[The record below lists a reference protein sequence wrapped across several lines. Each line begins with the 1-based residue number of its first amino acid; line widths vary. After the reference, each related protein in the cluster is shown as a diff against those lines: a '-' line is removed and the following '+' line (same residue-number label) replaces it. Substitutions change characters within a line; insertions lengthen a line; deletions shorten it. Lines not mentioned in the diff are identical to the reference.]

1 MMMNPTMN
9 RIEQLDNFQDSIQST
24 QAIDRLRAMQGLRG
38 LPTVQMEKGQGIMA
52 ALQEKI
58 MGSKEEESEDLE
70 DILEKVREAKD
81 DIPFY
86 QLGYPFDLDEP
97 GYLTDEI
104 IEKMNEARKKGVR
117 KDYLIDRDYEVDDI
131 DKFIYKIRELPE
143 RRDDAVYAGNIKN
156 LIDDIK
162 ARGKDKKYKKLLETL
177 VRLRNPESAEEGE
190 KQIDIENALAELYP
204 DMIASEGK
212 RVLPYIPGDVTQD
225 RYGVRSVRGNL
236 PSILVDRKE
245 GGSIADTAQDLAS
258 YGRFGDSVLMHVRP
272 DELQGLMSLG
282 NITYNP
288 ITGLPEAFSLKSI
301 TRPFRNIAKSKAFK
315 VIAPLAI
322 SLVAPAA
329 LSGVMGGYAGLGGAA
344 KYGLASAIGS
354 GLGSLVAGRKP
365 ADALKSAAF
374 TGLTAGTLKGISNYM
389 TDSQLARELAAKEST
404 MAAREAAAKTAG
416 GETLTASLTETG
428 TLPKSGIPTVEQFK
442 GANIDIEPVKFSN
455 LPKEDITRF
464 KNLASEA
471 AQKEALGLSQQS
483 FGDRLSSEF
492 LATRPG
498 TVVGQGDTA
507 FIKPGGI
514 DVLGTAGKIA
524 PKALLADVGGSYLAL
539 EDAEESQK
547 KAAEEQLAAMDYE
560 IDTGFGG
567 QTVIRDPEGVVLP
580 AYLSSQDILNIALG
594 KAPRPRLVPG
604 TQFAPTRE
612 VVTAAESTKGETIGG
627 IGDLPP
633 RVEETITQMEN
644 DMMDDVFEM
653 KDEEFEEKYNTSKDE
668 AYQFIKDQT
677 GMTDGDFNELF
688 SGRALQPIKKE
699 QGGLINLAAGGE
711 FSGMVPGQGGGM
723 DDNVFMPIKEGNKQV
738 GTLAV
743 SPTEYVVDS
752 YTMAALGD
760 GNPSEG
766 AKVMD
771 GVVKRVRQKA
781 YGTMKQPN
789 EIDGLQAL
797 RPMMEGV

>member
-38 LPTVQMEKGQGIMA
+38 LPTVQME
-52 ALQEKI
+52 
-58 MGSKEEESEDLE
+58 
-70 DILEKVREAKD
+70 
-81 DIPFY
+81 
-86 QLGYPFDLDEP
+86 
-97 GYLTDEI
+97 
-104 IEKMNEARKKGVR
+104 
-117 KDYLIDRDYEVDDI
+117 
-131 DKFIYKIRELPE
+131 
-143 RRDDAVYAGNIKN
+143 
-156 LIDDIK
+156 
-162 ARGKDKKYKKLLETL
+162 
-177 VRLRNPESAEEGE
+177 
-190 KQIDIENALAELYP
+190 
-204 DMIASEGK
+204 
-212 RVLPYIPGDVTQD
+212 
-225 RYGVRSVRGNL
+225 
-236 PSILVDRKE
+236 E

-301 TRPFRNIAKSKAFK
+301 TKPFRNIAKSKAFK
-315 VIAPLAI
+315 VLAPLAI
-322 SLVAPAA
+322 SIAAPY
-329 LSGVMGGYAGLGGAA
+329 LLGPSGAGLFSSYAGLGGAA
-344 KYGLASAIGS
+344 KYGLASAIGG
-354 GLGSLVAGRKP
+354 GLGALASGRRGSDVFKQ
-365 ADALKSAAF
+365 AALS
-374 TGLTAGTLKGISNYM
+374 GITAGAMKGISNYA
-389 TDSQLARELAAKEST
+389 QQRALAKGLETAAAEGATSGSAALEAGTAGGYQPSTAESLSAGLDMPGQTAYRPSTEMIAGAPKNLGTYDTITPLASDKALKLPGPVVEPNYMAQAADILASDPTAST
-404 MAAREAAAKTAG
+404 TFNIGEKGITEAAARKAT
-416 GETLTASLTETG
+416 
-428 TLPKSGIPTVEQFK
+428 Q
-442 GANIDIEPVKFSN
+442 
-455 LPKEDITRF
+455 
-464 KNLASEA
+464 EA
-471 AQKEALGLSQQS
+471 AARPFQEALIEGAIS
-483 FGDRLSSEF
+483 FDK
-492 LATRPG
+492 T
-498 TVVGQGDTA
+498 
-507 FIKPGGI
+507 GGI
-514 DVLGTAGKIA
+514 DVLGTAGKLAKAAA
-524 PKALLADVGGSYLAL
+524 PGELARTYSDF
-539 EDAEESQK
+539 EDAEE
-547 KAAEEQLAAMDYE
+547 AAERAAQEQLAAMDYE

-612 VVTAAESTKGETIGG
+612 VMTADKGGG
-627 IGDLPP
+627 ILEGLKALMMQGEKEHEK
-633 RVEETITQMEN
+633 EEMSE
-644 DMMDDVFEM
+644 V
-653 KDEEFEEKYNTSKDE
+653 DE
-668 AYQFIKDQT
+668 ATKTEDDIIIQMFDDARRNKSTEEVMEMFGPQGTFRREIESALKNRGLRID
-677 GMTDGDFNELF
+677 DLL
-688 SGRALQPIKKE
+688 SARAE
-699 QGGLINLAAGGE
+699 GGLINLAAGGE

>member
-38 LPTVQMEKGQGIMA
+38 LPTVQME
-52 ALQEKI
+52 
-58 MGSKEEESEDLE
+58 
-70 DILEKVREAKD
+70 
-81 DIPFY
+81 
-86 QLGYPFDLDEP
+86 
-97 GYLTDEI
+97 
-104 IEKMNEARKKGVR
+104 
-117 KDYLIDRDYEVDDI
+117 
-131 DKFIYKIRELPE
+131 
-143 RRDDAVYAGNIKN
+143 
-156 LIDDIK
+156 
-162 ARGKDKKYKKLLETL
+162 
-177 VRLRNPESAEEGE
+177 
-190 KQIDIENALAELYP
+190 
-204 DMIASEGK
+204 
-212 RVLPYIPGDVTQD
+212 
-225 RYGVRSVRGNL
+225 
-236 PSILVDRKE
+236 E

-301 TRPFRNIAKSKAFK
+301 TKPFRNIAKSKAFK
-315 VIAPLAI
+315 VLAPLAI
-322 SLVAPAA
+322 SIAAPY
-329 LSGVMGGYAGLGGAA
+329 LLGPSGAGLFSSYAGLGGAA
-344 KYGLASAIGS
+344 KYGLASAIGG
-354 GLGSLVAGRKP
+354 GLGALASGRRGSDVFKQ
-365 ADALKSAAF
+365 AALS
-374 TGLTAGTLKGISNYM
+374 GITAGAMKGISNYA
-389 TDSQLARELAAKEST
+389 QQRALAKGLETAAAEGATSGSAALEAGTAGGYQPSTAESLSAGLDMPGQTAYRPSTEMIAGAPKNLGTYDTITPLASDKALKLPGPVVEPNYMAQAADILASDPTAST
-404 MAAREAAAKTAG
+404 TFNIGEKGITEAAARKAT
-416 GETLTASLTETG
+416 
-428 TLPKSGIPTVEQFK
+428 Q
-442 GANIDIEPVKFSN
+442 
-455 LPKEDITRF
+455 
-464 KNLASEA
+464 EA
-471 AQKEALGLSQQS
+471 AARPFQEALIEGAIS
-483 FGDRLSSEF
+483 FDK
-492 LATRPG
+492 T
-498 TVVGQGDTA
+498 
-507 FIKPGGI
+507 GGI
-514 DVLGTAGKIA
+514 DVLGTAGKLAKAAA
-524 PKALLADVGGSYLAL
+524 PGELARTYSDF
-539 EDAEESQK
+539 EDAEE
-547 KAAEEQLAAMDYE
+547 AAERAAQEQLAAMDYE

-612 VVTAAESTKGETIGG
+612 VMTADKGGG
-627 IGDLPP
+627 ILEGLKALMMQGEKEDEK
-633 RVEETITQMEN
+633 EEMSE
-644 DMMDDVFEM
+644 V
-653 KDEEFEEKYNTSKDE
+653 DE
-668 AYQFIKDQT
+668 ATKTEDDIIIQMFDDARRNKSTEEVMEMFGPQGTFRREIESALKNRGLRID
-677 GMTDGDFNELF
+677 DLL
-688 SGRALQPIKKE
+688 SARAE
-699 QGGLINLAAGGE
+699 GGLINLAAGGE

>member
-38 LPTVQMEKGQGIMA
+38 LPTVQME
-52 ALQEKI
+52 
-58 MGSKEEESEDLE
+58 
-70 DILEKVREAKD
+70 
-81 DIPFY
+81 
-86 QLGYPFDLDEP
+86 
-97 GYLTDEI
+97 
-104 IEKMNEARKKGVR
+104 
-117 KDYLIDRDYEVDDI
+117 
-131 DKFIYKIRELPE
+131 
-143 RRDDAVYAGNIKN
+143 
-156 LIDDIK
+156 
-162 ARGKDKKYKKLLETL
+162 
-177 VRLRNPESAEEGE
+177 
-190 KQIDIENALAELYP
+190 
-204 DMIASEGK
+204 
-212 RVLPYIPGDVTQD
+212 
-225 RYGVRSVRGNL
+225 
-236 PSILVDRKE
+236 E

-301 TRPFRNIAKSKAFK
+301 TKPFRNIAKSKAFK
-315 VIAPLAI
+315 VLAPIAIGIA
-322 SLVAPAA
+322 APY
-329 LSGVMGGYAGLGGAA
+329 LLGPSQLGLFSSYAGLGGAA
-344 KYGLASAIGS
+344 KYGLASAIGG
-354 GLGSLVAGRKP
+354 GLGALASGRRGSDVFKQ
-365 ADALKSAAF
+365 AAL
-374 TGLTAGTLKGISNYM
+374 TGITAGAMKGISNYA
-389 TDSQLARELAAKEST
+389 QQRALAKGLETAAAEGATSGSANLQAGAGGSSNVPTTAESLSAGLDMPGQTAYRPSTEMIAGAPKNLGTYDTITPLAPTSDVVSLPTPTVEPNY
-404 MAAREAAAKTAG
+404 MAQARDILASDPTASASFNIGEKGITEAAARKTA
-416 GETLTASLTETG
+416 
-428 TLPKSGIPTVEQFK
+428 Q
-442 GANIDIEPVKFSN
+442 
-455 LPKEDITRF
+455 
-464 KNLASEA
+464 EA
-471 AQKEALGLSQQS
+471 
-483 FGDRLSSEF
+483 
-492 LATRPG
+492 ATRPLQERLIEG
-498 TVVGQGDTA
+498 AVSFTD
-507 FIKPGGI
+507 KGGI
-514 DVLGTAGKIA
+514 DVLGTAGKLA
-524 PKALLADVGGSYLAL
+524 KAAGPSELASTYLDY
-539 EDAEESQK
+539 EDAEE
-547 KAAEEQLAAMDYE
+547 AAEEEARRQLEAMNYE
-560 IDTGFGG
+560 VDTGFGG
-567 QTVIRDPEGVVLP
+567 QTVVRDPEGVVLP

-594 KAPRPRLVPG
+594 KIPRPRLVPG

-612 VVTAAESTKGETIGG
+612 VMAAEEGTKKGG
-627 IGDLPP
+627 IGDLSP

-653 KDEEFEEKYNTSKDE
+653 EDEEFEEKYNTSKDE

-711 FSGMVPGQGGGM
+711 FSGMVPGRGGGM

-771 GVVKRVRQKA
+771 GVVKGVRQKA

-789 EIDGLQAL
+789 EIDGLRAL

>member
-38 LPTVQMEKGQGIMA
+38 LPTVQME
-52 ALQEKI
+52 
-58 MGSKEEESEDLE
+58 
-70 DILEKVREAKD
+70 
-81 DIPFY
+81 
-86 QLGYPFDLDEP
+86 
-97 GYLTDEI
+97 
-104 IEKMNEARKKGVR
+104 
-117 KDYLIDRDYEVDDI
+117 
-131 DKFIYKIRELPE
+131 
-143 RRDDAVYAGNIKN
+143 
-156 LIDDIK
+156 
-162 ARGKDKKYKKLLETL
+162 
-177 VRLRNPESAEEGE
+177 
-190 KQIDIENALAELYP
+190 
-204 DMIASEGK
+204 
-212 RVLPYIPGDVTQD
+212 
-225 RYGVRSVRGNL
+225 
-236 PSILVDRKE
+236 E

-301 TRPFRNIAKSKAFK
+301 TKPFRNIAKSKAFK
-315 VIAPLAI
+315 VLAPIAIGIA
-322 SLVAPAA
+322 APY
-329 LSGVMGGYAGLGGAA
+329 LLGPSQLGLFSSYAGLGGAA
-344 KYGLASAIGS
+344 KYGLASAIGG
-354 GLGSLVAGRKP
+354 GLGALASGRRGSDVFKQ
-365 ADALKSAAF
+365 AALS
-374 TGLTAGTLKGISNYM
+374 GITAGAMKGISNYA
-389 TDSQLARELAAKEST
+389 QQRALAKGLETAAAEGATSGSANLQAGAGGSSNVPTTAESLSAGLDMPGQTAYRPSTEMIAGAPKNLGTYDTITPLAPTSDVVSLPTPTVEPNY
-404 MAAREAAAKTAG
+404 MAQARDILASDPTASASFNIGEKGITEAAARKTA
-416 GETLTASLTETG
+416 
-428 TLPKSGIPTVEQFK
+428 Q
-442 GANIDIEPVKFSN
+442 
-455 LPKEDITRF
+455 
-464 KNLASEA
+464 EA
-471 AQKEALGLSQQS
+471 
-483 FGDRLSSEF
+483 
-492 LATRPG
+492 ATRPLQERLIEG
-498 TVVGQGDTA
+498 AVSFTD
-507 FIKPGGI
+507 KGGI
-514 DVLGTAGKIA
+514 DVLGTAGKLAKAAA
-524 PKALLADVGGSYLAL
+524 PGELARTYSDF
-539 EDAEESQK
+539 EDAEE
-547 KAAEEQLAAMDYE
+547 AAEEEARRQLEAMDYE
-560 IDTGFGG
+560 VDTGFGG
-567 QTVIRDPEGVVLP
+567 QTVVRDPEGVVLP

-594 KAPRPRLVPG
+594 KMPRPRLVPG

-612 VVTAAESTKGETIGG
+612 VMAAEEGTKKGG

-653 KDEEFEEKYNTSKDE
+653 EDEEFEEKYNTSKDE

-711 FSGMVPGQGGGM
+711 FSGMVPGRGGGM

-771 GVVKRVRQKA
+771 GVVKGVRQKA

-789 EIDGLQAL
+789 EIDGLRAL

>member
-38 LPTVQMEKGQGIMA
+38 LPTVQME
-52 ALQEKI
+52 
-58 MGSKEEESEDLE
+58 
-70 DILEKVREAKD
+70 
-81 DIPFY
+81 
-86 QLGYPFDLDEP
+86 
-97 GYLTDEI
+97 
-104 IEKMNEARKKGVR
+104 
-117 KDYLIDRDYEVDDI
+117 
-131 DKFIYKIRELPE
+131 
-143 RRDDAVYAGNIKN
+143 
-156 LIDDIK
+156 
-162 ARGKDKKYKKLLETL
+162 
-177 VRLRNPESAEEGE
+177 
-190 KQIDIENALAELYP
+190 
-204 DMIASEGK
+204 
-212 RVLPYIPGDVTQD
+212 
-225 RYGVRSVRGNL
+225 
-236 PSILVDRKE
+236 E

-301 TRPFRNIAKSKAFK
+301 TKPFRNIAKSKAFK
-315 VIAPLAI
+315 VLAPIAIGIA
-322 SLVAPAA
+322 APY
-329 LSGVMGGYAGLGGAA
+329 LLGPSQLGLFSSYAGLGGAA
-344 KYGLASAIGS
+344 KFGLASAIGG
-354 GLGSLVAGRKP
+354 GLGALAAGRRGSDVFKQ
-365 ADALKSAAF
+365 AAISGITAGAMKGLSNYAQQRALAQGLETAAAEGATSGSAALEAGAGGSSNVP
-374 TGLTAGTLKGISNYM
+374 TTAESLSAGLDMSGQTAYRPSTEMIAGAPKNLGTYDTITPLASDKALRLPGPVVEPNYMAQARDILASDPTASATFNIGEKGI
-389 TDSQLARELAAKEST
+389 T
-404 MAAREAAAKTAG
+404 EAAARKTA
-416 GETLTASLTETG
+416 
-428 TLPKSGIPTVEQFK
+428 Q
-442 GANIDIEPVKFSN
+442 
-455 LPKEDITRF
+455 
-464 KNLASEA
+464 EA
-471 AQKEALGLSQQS
+471 AARPFQEALIEGAVS
-483 FGDRLSSEF
+483 FD
-492 LATRPG
+492 
-498 TVVGQGDTA
+498 
-507 FIKPGGI
+507 KKGGI
-514 DVLGTAGKIA
+514 DLLGTAGKLATKAA
-524 PKALLADVGGSYLAL
+524 PGELARTYSDF
-539 EDAEESQK
+539 EDAEE
-547 KAAEEQLAAMDYE
+547 AAEEEARRQLEAMDYE

-594 KAPRPRLVPG
+594 KMPRPRLVPG

-612 VVTAAESTKGETIGG
+612 VMTAQGGGG
-627 IGDLPP
+627 IGDL
-633 RVEETITQMEN
+633 EKTITRIEN

-653 KDEEFEEKYNTSKDE
+653 EDEEFEEKYNTSKDE

-688 SGRALQPIKKE
+688 SGRALQPVDKKE
-699 QGGLINLAAGGE
+699 KGGLINLAAGGE

>member
-771 GVVKRVRQKA
+771 GVVKGVRKKA

>member
-1 MMMNPTMN
+1 MMNPTMN

-38 LPTVQMEKGQGIMA
+38 LPTVQME
-52 ALQEKI
+52 
-58 MGSKEEESEDLE
+58 
-70 DILEKVREAKD
+70 
-81 DIPFY
+81 
-86 QLGYPFDLDEP
+86 
-97 GYLTDEI
+97 
-104 IEKMNEARKKGVR
+104 
-117 KDYLIDRDYEVDDI
+117 
-131 DKFIYKIRELPE
+131 
-143 RRDDAVYAGNIKN
+143 
-156 LIDDIK
+156 
-162 ARGKDKKYKKLLETL
+162 
-177 VRLRNPESAEEGE
+177 
-190 KQIDIENALAELYP
+190 
-204 DMIASEGK
+204 
-212 RVLPYIPGDVTQD
+212 
-225 RYGVRSVRGNL
+225 
-236 PSILVDRKE
+236 E

-258 YGRFGDSVLMHVRP
+258 YGRFGDSVLIHVRP

-301 TRPFRNIAKSKAFK
+301 TKPFRRIAKSKAFK
-315 VIAPLAI
+315 VLAPIAIGIA
-322 SLVAPAA
+322 APY
-329 LSGVMGGYAGLGGAA
+329 LLGPKGIGLFSSYAGLGGAA
-344 KYGLASAIGS
+344 KYGLASAIGG
-354 GLGSLVAGRKP
+354 GLGSLAAGRRGSDVFKQ
-365 ADALKSAAF
+365 AAISGITAGAMKGLSNYAQQRALAQGLETAAAEGATSGSAALEAGAGGSSNVP
-374 TGLTAGTLKGISNYM
+374 TTAESLSAGLDMSGQTAYRPSTEMIAGAPKNLGTYDTITPLASDKALRLPGPVVEPNYMAQARDILASDPTASATFNIGEKGI
-389 TDSQLARELAAKEST
+389 T
-404 MAAREAAAKTAG
+404 EAAARKAT
-416 GETLTASLTETG
+416 
-428 TLPKSGIPTVEQFK
+428 Q
-442 GANIDIEPVKFSN
+442 
-455 LPKEDITRF
+455 
-464 KNLASEA
+464 EA
-471 AQKEALGLSQQS
+471 AARPFQEALIEGAVS
-483 FGDRLSSEF
+483 FD
-492 LATRPG
+492 
-498 TVVGQGDTA
+498 
-507 FIKPGGI
+507 KKGGI
-514 DVLGTAGKIA
+514 DLLGTAGKLATKAA
-524 PKALLADVGGSYLAL
+524 PGELARTYSDF
-539 EDAEESQK
+539 EDAEEAAER
-547 KAAEEQLAAMDYE
+547 AAEEQLAAMDYE

-594 KAPRPRLVPG
+594 KMPRPRLVPG

-612 VVTAAESTKGETIGG
+612 VMTAQEGGG

-633 RVEETITQMEN
+633 RVEKTITQMEN

-653 KDEEFEEKYNTSKDE
+653 EDEEFEEKYNTSKDE

-688 SGRALQPIKKE
+688 SGRALQPVDKKE
-699 QGGLINLAAGGE
+699 KGGLINLAAGGE

>member
-38 LPTVQMEKGQGIMA
+38 LPTVQME
-52 ALQEKI
+52 
-58 MGSKEEESEDLE
+58 
-70 DILEKVREAKD
+70 
-81 DIPFY
+81 
-86 QLGYPFDLDEP
+86 
-97 GYLTDEI
+97 
-104 IEKMNEARKKGVR
+104 
-117 KDYLIDRDYEVDDI
+117 
-131 DKFIYKIRELPE
+131 
-143 RRDDAVYAGNIKN
+143 
-156 LIDDIK
+156 
-162 ARGKDKKYKKLLETL
+162 
-177 VRLRNPESAEEGE
+177 
-190 KQIDIENALAELYP
+190 
-204 DMIASEGK
+204 
-212 RVLPYIPGDVTQD
+212 
-225 RYGVRSVRGNL
+225 
-236 PSILVDRKE
+236 E

-301 TRPFRNIAKSKAFK
+301 TKPFRNIAKSKAFK
-315 VIAPLAI
+315 VLAPIAIGIA
-322 SLVAPAA
+322 APY
-329 LSGVMGGYAGLGGAA
+329 LLGPSQLGLFSSYAGLGGAA
-344 KYGLASAIGS
+344 KFGLASAIGG
-354 GLGSLVAGRKP
+354 GLGALAAGRRGSDVFKQ
-365 ADALKSAAF
+365 AAISGITAGAMKGLSNYAQQRALAQGLETAAAEGATSGSAALEAGAGGSSNVP
-374 TGLTAGTLKGISNYM
+374 TTAESLSAGLDMSGQTAYRPSTEMIAGAPKNLGTYDTITPLASDKALRLPGPVVEPNYMAQARDILASDPTASATFNIGEKGI
-389 TDSQLARELAAKEST
+389 T
-404 MAAREAAAKTAG
+404 EAAARKAT
-416 GETLTASLTETG
+416 
-428 TLPKSGIPTVEQFK
+428 Q
-442 GANIDIEPVKFSN
+442 
-455 LPKEDITRF
+455 
-464 KNLASEA
+464 EA
-471 AQKEALGLSQQS
+471 AARPFQEALIEGAVS
-483 FGDRLSSEF
+483 FD
-492 LATRPG
+492 
-498 TVVGQGDTA
+498 
-507 FIKPGGI
+507 KKGGI
-514 DVLGTAGKIA
+514 DLLGTAGKLAKAAA
-524 PKALLADVGGSYLAL
+524 PGELARTYSDF
-539 EDAEESQK
+539 EDAEE
-547 KAAEEQLAAMDYE
+547 AAEEEARRQLEAMDYE

-594 KAPRPRLVPG
+594 KMPRPRLVPG

-612 VVTAAESTKGETIGG
+612 VMTAQEGGG

-633 RVEETITQMEN
+633 RVEKTITQMEN

-653 KDEEFEEKYNTSKDE
+653 EDEEFEEKYNTSKDE

-688 SGRALQPIKKE
+688 SGKAVQPIKKE

>member
-1 MMMNPTMN
+1 MMNPTMN

-38 LPTVQMEKGQGIMA
+38 LPTVQME
-52 ALQEKI
+52 
-58 MGSKEEESEDLE
+58 
-70 DILEKVREAKD
+70 
-81 DIPFY
+81 
-86 QLGYPFDLDEP
+86 
-97 GYLTDEI
+97 
-104 IEKMNEARKKGVR
+104 
-117 KDYLIDRDYEVDDI
+117 
-131 DKFIYKIRELPE
+131 
-143 RRDDAVYAGNIKN
+143 
-156 LIDDIK
+156 
-162 ARGKDKKYKKLLETL
+162 
-177 VRLRNPESAEEGE
+177 
-190 KQIDIENALAELYP
+190 
-204 DMIASEGK
+204 
-212 RVLPYIPGDVTQD
+212 
-225 RYGVRSVRGNL
+225 
-236 PSILVDRKE
+236 E

-301 TRPFRNIAKSKAFK
+301 TKPFRRIAKSKAFK
-315 VIAPLAI
+315 VLAPLAI
-322 SLVAPAA
+322 SIAAPYLLGPSSPIGAT
-329 LSGVMGGYAGLGGAA
+329 LFKSYAGLGGAA
-344 KYGLASAIGS
+344 KYGLASAIGG
-354 GLGSLVAGRKP
+354 GLGALAAGRRGSDVFKQ
-365 ADALKSAAF
+365 AAISGITAGAMKGLSNYAQQRALAKGLETAAAEGATSGSAALDA
-374 TGLTAGTLKGISNYM
+374 GTAGGYQPSTAESLSAGLDMSGQTAYRPSTEMIAGAPKNLGTYDTITPLASDKALRLPGPVVEPNYMAQARDILASDPTASATFNIGEKGI
-389 TDSQLARELAAKEST
+389 T
-404 MAAREAAAKTAG
+404 EAAARKTA
-416 GETLTASLTETG
+416 
-428 TLPKSGIPTVEQFK
+428 Q
-442 GANIDIEPVKFSN
+442 
-455 LPKEDITRF
+455 
-464 KNLASEA
+464 EA
-471 AQKEALGLSQQS
+471 AARPFQEALIEGAVS
-483 FGDRLSSEF
+483 FDK
-492 LATRPG
+492 T
-498 TVVGQGDTA
+498 
-507 FIKPGGI
+507 GGI
-514 DVLGTAGKIA
+514 DYLGTAGKLATKAA
-524 PKALLADVGGSYLAL
+524 PMELGSTYLDY
-539 EDAEESQK
+539 EDAQE
-547 KAAEEQLAAMDYE
+547 AAEEEARRQLEEMNYE

-594 KAPRPRLVPG
+594 KIPRPRLVPG

-612 VVTAAESTKGETIGG
+612 VVTAAESTKGKTIGG

-633 RVEETITQMEN
+633 RVEKTITQMEN
-644 DMMDDVFEM
+644 DMMNDVFEM
-653 KDEEFEEKYNTSKDE
+653 EDEEFEEKYNTSKDE

-688 SGRALQPIKKE
+688 SGRAVQPIKKE

>member
-38 LPTVQMEKGQGIMA
+38 LPTVQME
-52 ALQEKI
+52 
-58 MGSKEEESEDLE
+58 
-70 DILEKVREAKD
+70 
-81 DIPFY
+81 
-86 QLGYPFDLDEP
+86 
-97 GYLTDEI
+97 
-104 IEKMNEARKKGVR
+104 
-117 KDYLIDRDYEVDDI
+117 
-131 DKFIYKIRELPE
+131 
-143 RRDDAVYAGNIKN
+143 
-156 LIDDIK
+156 
-162 ARGKDKKYKKLLETL
+162 
-177 VRLRNPESAEEGE
+177 
-190 KQIDIENALAELYP
+190 
-204 DMIASEGK
+204 
-212 RVLPYIPGDVTQD
+212 
-225 RYGVRSVRGNL
+225 
-236 PSILVDRKE
+236 E

-258 YGRFGDSVLMHVRP
+258 YGRFGDSVLIHVRP

-301 TRPFRNIAKSKAFK
+301 TKPFRNIAKSKAFK
-315 VIAPLAI
+315 VLAPLAI
-322 SLVAPAA
+322 SIAAPY
-329 LSGVMGGYAGLGGAA
+329 LLGPSGAGLFSSYAGLGGAA
-344 KYGLASAIGS
+344 KYGLASAIGG
-354 GLGSLVAGRKP
+354 GLGALASGRRGSDVFKQ
-365 ADALKSAAF
+365 AALS
-374 TGLTAGTLKGISNYM
+374 GITAGAMKGISNYA
-389 TDSQLARELAAKEST
+389 QQRALAKGLETAAAEGATSGSAALEAGTAGGYQPSTAESLSAGLDMPGQTAYRPSTEMIAGAPKNLGTYDTITPLASDKALKLPGPVVEPNYMAQAADILASDPTAST
-404 MAAREAAAKTAG
+404 TFNIGEKGITEAAARKAT
-416 GETLTASLTETG
+416 
-428 TLPKSGIPTVEQFK
+428 Q
-442 GANIDIEPVKFSN
+442 
-455 LPKEDITRF
+455 
-464 KNLASEA
+464 EA
-471 AQKEALGLSQQS
+471 AARPFQEALIEGAIS
-483 FGDRLSSEF
+483 FDK
-492 LATRPG
+492 T
-498 TVVGQGDTA
+498 
-507 FIKPGGI
+507 GGI
-514 DVLGTAGKIA
+514 DVLGTAGKLAKAAA
-524 PKALLADVGGSYLAL
+524 PGELARTYSDF
-539 EDAEESQK
+539 EDAEE
-547 KAAEEQLAAMDYE
+547 AAERAAQEQLAAMDYE

-612 VVTAAESTKGETIGG
+612 VMTADKGGG
-627 IGDLPP
+627 ILEGLKTLMMQGKKEDEK
-633 RVEETITQMEN
+633 EEMSE
-644 DMMDDVFEM
+644 V
-653 KDEEFEEKYNTSKDE
+653 DE
-668 AYQFIKDQT
+668 ATKTEDDIIIQMFDDARRNKSTEEVMEMFGPQGTFRREIESALKNRGLRID
-677 GMTDGDFNELF
+677 DLL
-688 SGRALQPIKKE
+688 SARAE
-699 QGGLINLAAGGE
+699 GGLINLAAGGE

>member
-1 MMMNPTMN
+1 MMNPTMN

-38 LPTVQMEKGQGIMA
+38 LPTVQME
-52 ALQEKI
+52 
-58 MGSKEEESEDLE
+58 
-70 DILEKVREAKD
+70 
-81 DIPFY
+81 
-86 QLGYPFDLDEP
+86 
-97 GYLTDEI
+97 
-104 IEKMNEARKKGVR
+104 
-117 KDYLIDRDYEVDDI
+117 
-131 DKFIYKIRELPE
+131 
-143 RRDDAVYAGNIKN
+143 
-156 LIDDIK
+156 
-162 ARGKDKKYKKLLETL
+162 
-177 VRLRNPESAEEGE
+177 
-190 KQIDIENALAELYP
+190 
-204 DMIASEGK
+204 
-212 RVLPYIPGDVTQD
+212 
-225 RYGVRSVRGNL
+225 
-236 PSILVDRKE
+236 E

-301 TRPFRNIAKSKAFK
+301 TKPFRNIAKSKAFK
-315 VIAPLAI
+315 VLAPLAI
-322 SLVAPAA
+322 SIAAPY
-329 LSGVMGGYAGLGGAA
+329 LLGPSGAGLFSSYAGLGGAA
-344 KYGLASAIGS
+344 KYGLASAIGG
-354 GLGSLVAGRKP
+354 GLGALASGRRGSDVFKQ
-365 ADALKSAAF
+365 AALS
-374 TGLTAGTLKGISNYM
+374 GITAGAMKGISNYA
-389 TDSQLARELAAKEST
+389 QQRALAKGLETAAAEGATSGSAALEAGTAGGYQPSTAESLSAGLDMPGQTAYVPSSKAIAGAPPNLGTYDTVTPLSGTVSLPPPVVEPNYMAQAADILASDPTAST
-404 MAAREAAAKTAG
+404 TFNIGEKGITEAAARKAT
-416 GETLTASLTETG
+416 
-428 TLPKSGIPTVEQFK
+428 Q
-442 GANIDIEPVKFSN
+442 
-455 LPKEDITRF
+455 
-464 KNLASEA
+464 EA
-471 AQKEALGLSQQS
+471 AARPFQEALIEGAIS
-483 FGDRLSSEF
+483 FDK
-492 LATRPG
+492 T
-498 TVVGQGDTA
+498 
-507 FIKPGGI
+507 GGI
-514 DVLGTAGKIA
+514 DVLGTAGKLAKAAA
-524 PKALLADVGGSYLAL
+524 PGELARTYSDF
-539 EDAEESQK
+539 EDAEE
-547 KAAEEQLAAMDYE
+547 AAERAAQEQLEAMNYE
-560 IDTGFGG
+560 VDTGFGG

-612 VVTAAESTKGETIGG
+612 VMAAQEGGG

-633 RVEETITQMEN
+633 RVEKTITQMEN
-644 DMMDDVFEM
+644 DMIDDVFEM
-653 KDEEFEEKYNTSKDE
+653 EDEEFEEKYNTSKDE

-711 FSGMVPGQGGGM
+711 FSGMVPGRGGGM

>member
-38 LPTVQMEKGQGIMA
+38 LPTVQME
-52 ALQEKI
+52 
-58 MGSKEEESEDLE
+58 
-70 DILEKVREAKD
+70 
-81 DIPFY
+81 
-86 QLGYPFDLDEP
+86 
-97 GYLTDEI
+97 
-104 IEKMNEARKKGVR
+104 
-117 KDYLIDRDYEVDDI
+117 
-131 DKFIYKIRELPE
+131 
-143 RRDDAVYAGNIKN
+143 
-156 LIDDIK
+156 
-162 ARGKDKKYKKLLETL
+162 
-177 VRLRNPESAEEGE
+177 
-190 KQIDIENALAELYP
+190 
-204 DMIASEGK
+204 
-212 RVLPYIPGDVTQD
+212 
-225 RYGVRSVRGNL
+225 
-236 PSILVDRKE
+236 E

-258 YGRFGDSVLMHVRP
+258 YGRFGDSVLIHVRP

-301 TRPFRNIAKSKAFK
+301 TKPFRRIAKSKAFK
-315 VIAPLAI
+315 VLAPLAI
-322 SLVAPAA
+322 GIAAPYLLGPQGVSLF
-329 LSGVMGGYAGLGGAA
+329 SSYAGLGGAA
-344 KYGLASAIGS
+344 KFGLASAIGG
-354 GLGSLVAGRKP
+354 GLGALAAGRRGSDVFDQAVISGITAGAMKGLSNYAQQRALAQGLETAAAEGATSGAKTLDVATTGP
-365 ADALKSAAF
+365 ADKTFLTSPDYVGPGAEIARSPVVTSTGYKDTLGDALAKQNLKASQTLSASSPNYMAQARDI
-374 TGLTAGTLKGISNYM
+374 LASDPTASTTFNIGEKGI
-389 TDSQLARELAAKEST
+389 T
-404 MAAREAAAKTAG
+404 EAAARKTA
-416 GETLTASLTETG
+416 
-428 TLPKSGIPTVEQFK
+428 Q
-442 GANIDIEPVKFSN
+442 
-455 LPKEDITRF
+455 
-464 KNLASEA
+464 EA
-471 AQKEALGLSQQS
+471 AARPFQEALIEGAVS
-483 FGDRLSSEF
+483 FD
-492 LATRPG
+492 
-498 TVVGQGDTA
+498 
-507 FIKPGGI
+507 KKGGI
-514 DVLGTAGKIA
+514 DLLGTASKLATKAA
-524 PKALLADVGGSYLAL
+524 PGELARTYSDYK
-539 EDAEESQK
+539 DAEEAAER
-547 KAAEEQLAAMDYE
+547 AAEEQLAAMDYE

-612 VVTAAESTKGETIGG
+612 VMTAQEGGG

-633 RVEETITQMEN
+633 RVEKTITQMEN

-653 KDEEFEEKYNTSKDE
+653 EDEEFEEKYNTSKDE

-688 SGRALQPIKKE
+688 SGKAVRPIKKE

>member
-1 MMMNPTMN
+1 MMNPTMN

-38 LPTVQMEKGQGIMA
+38 LPTVQME
-52 ALQEKI
+52 
-58 MGSKEEESEDLE
+58 
-70 DILEKVREAKD
+70 
-81 DIPFY
+81 
-86 QLGYPFDLDEP
+86 
-97 GYLTDEI
+97 
-104 IEKMNEARKKGVR
+104 
-117 KDYLIDRDYEVDDI
+117 
-131 DKFIYKIRELPE
+131 
-143 RRDDAVYAGNIKN
+143 
-156 LIDDIK
+156 
-162 ARGKDKKYKKLLETL
+162 
-177 VRLRNPESAEEGE
+177 
-190 KQIDIENALAELYP
+190 
-204 DMIASEGK
+204 
-212 RVLPYIPGDVTQD
+212 
-225 RYGVRSVRGNL
+225 
-236 PSILVDRKE
+236 E

-258 YGRFGDSVLMHVRP
+258 YGRFGDSVLIHVRP

-612 VVTAAESTKGETIGG
+612 VMAAQEGTPGGILEGLSSKILGPGKEEFDAKDTEEGG

-633 RVEETITQMEN
+633 RVEETITQIEN

-653 KDEEFEEKYNTSKDE
+653 EDEEFEEKYNTSKDE

-711 FSGMVPGQGGGM
+711 FSGMVPGRGGGM

-771 GVVKRVRQKA
+771 GVVKGVRKKA

-789 EIDGLQAL
+789 EIDGLRAL

>member
-38 LPTVQMEKGQGIMA
+38 LPTVQME
-52 ALQEKI
+52 
-58 MGSKEEESEDLE
+58 
-70 DILEKVREAKD
+70 
-81 DIPFY
+81 
-86 QLGYPFDLDEP
+86 
-97 GYLTDEI
+97 
-104 IEKMNEARKKGVR
+104 
-117 KDYLIDRDYEVDDI
+117 
-131 DKFIYKIRELPE
+131 
-143 RRDDAVYAGNIKN
+143 
-156 LIDDIK
+156 
-162 ARGKDKKYKKLLETL
+162 
-177 VRLRNPESAEEGE
+177 
-190 KQIDIENALAELYP
+190 
-204 DMIASEGK
+204 
-212 RVLPYIPGDVTQD
+212 
-225 RYGVRSVRGNL
+225 
-236 PSILVDRKE
+236 E

-301 TRPFRNIAKSKAFK
+301 TKPFRNIAKSKAFK
-315 VIAPLAI
+315 VLAPLAI
-322 SLVAPAA
+322 SIAAPY
-329 LSGVMGGYAGLGGAA
+329 LLGPSGAGLFSSYAGLGGAA
-344 KYGLASAIGS
+344 KFGLASAIGG
-354 GLGSLVAGRKP
+354 GLGALAAGRRGSDVFKQAAISGITAGAMKGLSNYAQQRALAKGLETAAAEGATSGSAALEAGTAGGYQP
-365 ADALKSAAF
+365 STAESLSAGLDMPGQTAYRPSTEMIAGAPKNLGTYDTITPLASDKALKLPGPVVEPNYMAQAADI
-374 TGLTAGTLKGISNYM
+374 LASDPTASTTFNIGEKGI
-389 TDSQLARELAAKEST
+389 T
-404 MAAREAAAKTAG
+404 EAAARKAT
-416 GETLTASLTETG
+416 
-428 TLPKSGIPTVEQFK
+428 Q
-442 GANIDIEPVKFSN
+442 
-455 LPKEDITRF
+455 
-464 KNLASEA
+464 EA
-471 AQKEALGLSQQS
+471 AARPFQEALIEGAIS
-483 FGDRLSSEF
+483 FDK
-492 LATRPG
+492 T
-498 TVVGQGDTA
+498 
-507 FIKPGGI
+507 GGI
-514 DVLGTAGKIA
+514 DVLGTAGKLAKAAA
-524 PKALLADVGGSYLAL
+524 PGELARTYSDF
-539 EDAEESQK
+539 EDAEE
-547 KAAEEQLAAMDYE
+547 AAERAAQEQLAAMDYE

-612 VVTAAESTKGETIGG
+612 VMTADKGGG
-627 IGDLPP
+627 ILEGLKALMMQGEKEDEK
-633 RVEETITQMEN
+633 EEMSE
-644 DMMDDVFEM
+644 V
-653 KDEEFEEKYNTSKDE
+653 DE
-668 AYQFIKDQT
+668 ATKTEDDIIIQMFDDARRNKSTEEVMEMFGPQGTFRREIESALKNRGLRID
-677 GMTDGDFNELF
+677 DLL
-688 SGRALQPIKKE
+688 SARAE
-699 QGGLINLAAGGE
+699 GGLINLAAGGE